1 MISAIEWVP
10 QGAADP
16 NPKRYELSKAEME
29 MLEAQADMDADL
41 AEGGEDDSSDD
52 GSNAD
57 GANGADGSSKIQLE
71 PVDMSTLPADL
82 RMDEYS
88 DDEDDEAKAGGRV
101 GNLLIGKET
110 ELMGTHLDEDG
121 MPVEDI
127 DEDDEDEEGGKDGNN
142 SDDDDDDDDLADV
155 PDTREFMPVDVEGLE
170 AMGLSAAGLGGALNE
185 EDDDDDASDL
195 EDTNLRPDDAMV
207 VVAKTEEDFASLEV
221 HVYEQ
226 KTGNLFVH
234 HDIPLPSFPL
244 CLAHGDINPDGGAG
258 NYVAVG
264 TFNTGI
270 EIWNL
275 DVLLA
280 LEPVCILGGEDTSAA
295 DELMRINMARAASGK
310 KLKKKAGSMSGGLRP
325 GSHTDAVMALSW
337 NKVHRQVLASGSADK
352 TVKVRICIHGN
363 FSSSSS
369 SPPQQKNIF
378 HPLYLNDY
386 PNNLISNLFIYRYG
400 TSRKQEPPTPVLRH
414 SFITRIRSSLCRG
427 IRPRERSWPQD
438 RSIVL
443 LPSSMQD
450 PMTARISARHLFQ
463 PIVRPLCGIPISPST
478 FPPPARMAPLPA
490 GTFESSKRSF
500 GHSWRTSTEV

>member
-1 MISAIEWVP
+1 MYVHVGTGTAQSTWVPVYRKPRPVSLNESKQSTNTATKMISAIEWVP

-16 NPKRYELSKAEME
+16 NPKRYELSKVERE
-29 MLEAQADMDADL
+29 MLEAQADMDAEL
-41 AEGGEDDSSDD
+41 AEGEDDSSDD
-52 GSNAD
+52 GSGAD
-57 GANGADGSSKIQLE
+57 GANGPASTSKIQLE

-88 DDEDDEAKAGGRV
+88 DDDDDDAKAGGRV

-121 MPVEDI
+121 MPVEDF
-127 DEDDEDEEGGKDGNN
+127 DEEESEDDKKNGDG
-142 SDDDDDDDDLADV
+142 DDDDDDGDDANDDDSDDDLADV
-155 PDTREFMPVDVEGLE
+155 PDTREFLPVDVEGLE

-185 EDDDDDASDL
+185 EEDDDDASDL

-244 CLAHGDINPDGGAG
+244 CLTHGDINPDGGAG

-264 TFNTGI
+264 TFNPGI

-275 DVLLA
+275 DVLSA

-295 DELMRINMARAASGK
+295 DELMRVNMARAASGK
-310 KLKKKAGSMSGGLRP
+310 KLKKKAGSMGGGGLRP
-325 GSHTDAVMALSW
+325 GSHKEAVMALSW

-352 TVKVRICIHGN
+352 TVKVSEETIQSHFVCFVTFLLYIYALPSHN
-363 FSSSSS
+363 KLESLHIWF
-369 SPPQQKNIF
+369 PNNNIF
-378 HPLYLNDY
+378 SGVGHHA
-386 PNNLISNLFIYRYG
+386 
-400 TSRKQEPPTPVLRH
+400 SRN
-414 SFITRIRSSLCRG
+414 
-427 IRPRERSWPQD
+427 PQ
-438 RSIVL
+438 R
-443 LPSSMQD
+443 
-450 PMTARISARHLFQ
+450 
-463 PIVRPLCGIPISPST
+463 LCGNICPSQ
-478 FPPPARMAPLPA
+478 R
-490 GTFESSKRSF
+490 
-500 GHSWRTSTEV
+500 

>member
-1 MISAIEWVP
+1 
-10 QGAADP
+10 
-16 NPKRYELSKAEME
+16 ME
-29 MLEAQADMDADL
+29 MLEAQANMDADL
-41 AEGGEDDSSDD
+41 AEGAQDDSSADD

-57 GANGADGSSKIQLE
+57 GANGTADGSSKVELE

-88 DDEDDEAKAGGRV
+88 DDDDDDEAKAGGRV

-110 ELMGTHLDEDG
+110 EFMGTHLDEDG

-127 DEDDEDEEGGKDGNN
+127 EEEEEDNDEEEDDDVH
-142 SDDDDDDDDLADV
+142 DDDSDDDLADV
-155 PDTREFMPVDVEGLE
+155 PDTREFMPIDVEGLQ

-221 HVYEQ
+221 HVYEP

-244 CLAHGDINPDGGAG
+244 CLAHGDVNPEGGAG

-264 TFNTGI
+264 TFNPGI

-275 DVLLA
+275 DVLSA

-310 KLKKKAGSMSGGLRP
+310 KLKKKTGSMSGGGLRP
-325 GSHTDAVMALSW
+325 GSHKEAVMALSW
-337 NKVHRQVLASGSADK
+337 NTVHRQVLASGSADM
-352 TVKVRICIHGN
+352 TVKVRRKVL
-363 FSSSSS
+363 SSR
-369 SPPQQKNIF
+369 SPC
-378 HPLYLNDY
+378 
-386 PNNLISNLFIYRYG
+386 LFLG
-400 TSRKQEPPTPVLRH
+400 V
-414 SFITRIRSSLCRG
+414 SFISHTTTSL
-427 IRPRERSWPQD
+427 
-438 RSIVL
+438 L
-443 LPSSMQD
+443 TL
-450 PMTARISARHLFQ
+450 
-463 PIVRPLCGIPISPST
+463 
-478 FPPPARMAPLPA
+478 
-490 GTFESSKRSF
+490 
-500 GHSWRTSTEV
+500 

>member
-41 AEGGEDDSSDD
+41 AEGGEDDSS
-52 GSNAD
+52 
-57 GANGADGSSKIQLE
+57 KIQLE

-110 ELMGTHLDEDG
+110 EMMGTHLDEDG

-127 DEDDEDEEGGKDGNN
+127 DEDDEDEEDGKDGNN
-142 SDDDDDDDDLADV
+142 SDDDDDDSDDDLADV

-275 DVLLA
+275 DVLSA

-310 KLKKKAGSMSGGLRP
+310 KLKKKAGSMGGGLRP
-325 GSHTDAVMALSW
+325 GSHNDAVMALSW

-352 TVKVRICIHGN
+352 TVKVRICTW
-363 FSSSSS
+363 
-369 SPPQQKNIF
+369 
-378 HPLYLNDY
+378 YLFVFM
-386 PNNLISNLFIYRYG
+386 LISSTTKIYLAHYIS
-400 TSRKQEPPTPVLRH
+400 TIIP
-414 SFITRIRSSLCRG
+414 
-427 IRPRERSWPQD
+427 
-438 RSIVL
+438 SIL
-443 LPSSMQD
+443 N
-450 PMTARISARHLFQ
+450 I
-463 PIVRPLCGIPISPST
+463 
-478 FPPPARMAPLPA
+478 
-490 GTFESSKRSF
+490 K
-500 GHSWRTSTEV
+500 

>member
-57 GANGADGSSKIQLE
+57 EANGADGSSKIQLE

-127 DEDDEDEEGGKDGNN
+127 DEDDEDEEGGKGGNN
-142 SDDDDDDDDLADV
+142 SNDDDDDDDSDDDLADV

-185 EDDDDDASDL
+185 DDDDDDASDL
-195 EDTNLRPDDAMV
+195 EDTNLRPGDAMV

-275 DVLLA
+275 DVLSA

-310 KLKKKAGSMSGGLRP
+310 KLKKKAGSMGGGLRP

-352 TVKVRICIHGN
+352 TVKVRICVHGN
-363 FSSSSS
+363 FRLRVHLLHN
-369 SPPQQKNIF
+369 KKYIF
-378 HPLYLNDY
+378 HPLHLNNY
-386 PNNLISNLFIYRYG
+386 PNNNIKSFYIG
-400 TSRKQEPPTPVLRH
+400 MGHHASRNPQRLCCD
-414 SFITRIRSSLCRG
+414 IRS
-427 IRPRERSWPQD
+427 PQ
-438 RSIVL
+438 
-443 LPSSMQD
+443 
-450 PMTARISARHLFQ
+450 
-463 PIVRPLCGIPISPST
+463 G
-478 FPPPARMAPLPA
+478 
-490 GTFESSKRSF
+490 
-500 GHSWRTSTEV
+500 